1 MQGDGSITRWVR
13 DLQAGDGSA
22 AAHLWER
29 FFKRMKG
36 LARSR
41 ANPGA
46 ARGLYDEEDVALSAF
61 AGFCRALQ
69 AGAYADLQGR
79 DELWRLLTQITLN
92 KGRERARRE
101 SALKRGGAARPVS
114 LDDTNVPALDD
125 IPAPVPSPD
134 LLLAMTEECQRLL
147 AVLGDRELEAVALMK
162 LEGHTNEEI
171 AEHFGCTRRT
181 VQRMLALIRQ
191 AWGSLEG

>member
-1 MQGDGSITRWVR
+1 MPGDGSITRWVR
-13 DLQAGDGSA
+13 DLQAGDSSA

-29 FFKRMKG
+29 FFHRMKG
-36 LARSR
+36 LARAR

-69 AGAYADLQGR
+69 TGAFADLQGR

-92 KGRERARRE
+92 KARERARRE

-114 LDDTNVPALDD
+114 LDDTDAPALDELAC
-125 IPAPVPSPD
+125 PVAPPD
-134 LLLAMTEECQRLL
+134 LLVAMTDECQRLM
-147 AVLGDRELEAVALMK
+147 AALGDPELETVALMK
-162 LEGHTNEEI
+162 LEGYTNEEI
-171 AEHFGCTRRT
+171 AEQLGCTRRT
-181 VQRMLALIRQ
+181 VQRMLSLIRQ
-191 AWGSLEG
+191 AWGGGPS